1 VPPFGDAGD
10 SVGIK
15 SAFIDDLHYAAR
27 AEWNPSNF
35 VDNIHLGWCVAGDL
49 ASTNDFDT
57 LAALNAT
64 ARYNGHV
71 IGDVASNFN
80 NAGWKTYV
88 AAGDLAMAWNFAQ
101 RSGDLQISKFDTA
114 NFNNGLTFSGP
125 MSAPGVA
132 NGNHFAGPL
141 YGQLPSNLG
150 SLSGSAVGSFVNN
163 GDMKAAGV
171 IGNWNVVNSAYRAG
185 GIFAGAGSPITGL
198 HGN

>member
-1 VPPFGDAGD
+1 
-10 SVGIK
+10 
-15 SAFIDDLHYAAR
+15 
-27 AEWNPSNF
+27 
-35 VDNIHLGWCVAGDL
+35 
-49 ASTNDFDT
+49 
-57 LAALNAT
+57 
-64 ARYNGHV
+64 
-71 IGDVASNFN
+71 
-80 NAGWKTYV
+80 
-88 AAGDLAMAWNFAQ
+88 MAWNFAQ

-163 GDMKAAGV
+163 GDMKAGGV

-185 GIFAGAGSPITGL
+185 GIFAAAGSPIAGL